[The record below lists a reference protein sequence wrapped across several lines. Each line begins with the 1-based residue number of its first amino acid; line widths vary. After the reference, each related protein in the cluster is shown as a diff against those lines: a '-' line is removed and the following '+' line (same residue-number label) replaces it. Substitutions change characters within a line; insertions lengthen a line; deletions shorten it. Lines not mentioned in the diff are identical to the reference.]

1 MRMIAILFIALVS
14 LTDRAC
20 AWGDE
25 GHQIVCEIAY
35 RLATVDTRAA
45 IRKLVRNDQEYDTFS
60 ESCVY
65 PDHPRKRASE
75 HFVNLPRTAHELPPE
90 GCPGAI
96 PCALSAIENDSAVVG
111 ARGKPAD
118 RLIALKFLGHWVGD
132 IHQPLH
138 VSFADDR
145 GGNDISVSG
154 QCSGVL
160 HATWD
165 TCLVIKAVGTDVS
178 TAASDLIDT
187 LSPAMKEEWVQ
198 SDPRDWANESFAI
211 TEDIKTHYC
220 VLQSGAC
227 TKPHSTHVE
236 IDDAYIAANTVV
248 VRERLLKAGVRLA
261 HLLDKLFAD

>member
-1 MRMIAILFIALVS
+1 MRVFAILFIGMIA
-14 LTDRAC
+14 LTDRAF

-60 ESCVY
+60 EACIY
-65 PDHPRKRASE
+65 PDHPHRRAPE

-90 GCPGAI
+90 GCPGEN
-96 PCALSAIENDSAVVG
+96 PCVLSAIENDATILGSK
-111 ARGKPAD
+111 GKPAD

-138 VSFADDR
+138 VSFADDK
-145 GGNDISVSG
+145 GGNGIDVSG
-154 QCSGVL
+154 LCSGVL

-165 TCLVIKAVGTDVS
+165 TCLVMKAVGKDVDA
-178 TAASDLIDT
+178 AASDLIDT
-187 LSPAMKEEWVQ
+187 LTPAMKGEWVQ
-198 SDPRDWANESFAI
+198 SEPRDWANESFAI
-211 TEDIKTHYC
+211 TEAVQTHYC
-220 VLQSGAC
+220 AMQGGAC
-227 TKPHSTHVE
+227 SKIEGAQVE
-236 IDDAYIAANTVV
+236 IDEAYIAANTPI